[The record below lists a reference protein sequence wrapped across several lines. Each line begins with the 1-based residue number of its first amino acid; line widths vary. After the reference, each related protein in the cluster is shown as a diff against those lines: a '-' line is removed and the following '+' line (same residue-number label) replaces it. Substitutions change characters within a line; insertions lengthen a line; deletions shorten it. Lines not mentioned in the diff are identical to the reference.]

1 MKKLGIYIHIP
12 FCVRKCKYCDF
23 LSFDSLKEDVK
34 GRYVN
39 ALFSEIKMQGKR
51 FQGYEADTIFI
62 GGGTPTVVQAE
73 YIAEIVECVK
83 ENFHL
88 AEAAEITIEA
98 NPGTLTPEMLEIY
111 RKSGVNRLSI
121 GVQSLDDKVLSAL
134 GRIHT
139 AEEFRNTYFA
149 ARHAGFNNINIDLMF
164 AVPLQTEEIWE
175 KTLKEAIRLKPEHI
189 SFYSLQL
196 EEGTEF
202 YRMYKEGRLTL
213 ADDDTDR
220 RMYHTAVKM
229 LKEAGYH
236 HYEISNAAK
245 PGFESRHNMKYWQFD
260 EYIGL
265 GLGASSFTGGKRFA
279 NTSIMDE
286 YLAFY
291 EGMGT
296 GGCPNFDVLCKNA
309 DPVSGQIILPQD
321 TVEKNTEADSIFEY
335 IFTGLRL
342 TSGIDL
348 ARFKSIFGKNLQD
361 YYPDKAAYI
370 KQMIASG
377 FMFCESGFLGLTLS
391 GIDIS
396 NGIMSEFSEP
406 YITD

>member
-98 NPGTLTPEMLEIY
+98 NPGTVTPEMLEIY

-149 ARHAGFNNINIDLMF
+149 ARHAGFNNINIDLMI

-189 SFYSLQL
+189 SFYSLQR

-265 GLGASSFTGGKRFA
+265 GLGAVQGVLGLGQSVAQGNGIITQGTQLGLVQAVDNTVHAVNTGAGQIAVHFGA
-279 NTSIMDE
+279 GSTQVLYVIGSE
-286 YLAFY
+286 H
-291 EGMGT
+291 T
-296 GGCPNFDVLCKNA
+296 GSKDASHDNA
-309 DPVSGQIILPQD
+309 DQHRNELLELVHDFCPPFFKGASLRRQLCAYKAQL
-321 TVEKNTEADSIFEY
+321 KNSP
-335 IFTGLRL
+335 L
-342 TSGIDL
+342 
-348 ARFKSIFGKNLQD
+348 
-361 YYPDKAAYI
+361 
-370 KQMIASG
+370 
-377 FMFCESGFLGLTLS
+377 
-391 GIDIS
+391 
-396 NGIMSEFSEP
+396 
-406 YITD
+406 